1 MNIRLR
7 LGGAA
12 ALMVALLLVGCQ
24 RNPNAP
30 ASVNGKVTYNG
41 GPVTGGSVSFHFKDG
56 VRFDAVIRGDGTYFL
71 TDIPA
76 GEATV
81 SVETESINPANKK
94 TDYSSP
100 PGVGM
105 MGGKYGGK
113 AAAPKPSPGG
123 SGKGA
128 KMSPAPDGAAG
139 GDSVYMKIPS
149 KYADKDKSGLSVTL
163 KEGKQTSN
171 FELTD

>member
-1 MNIRLR
+1 MNTRLR
-7 LGGAA
+7 FGGAT
-12 ALMVALLLVGCQ
+12 ALLVALLLVGCQ

-56 VRFDAVIRGDGTYFL
+56 VRFDAPIRGDGTYL
-71 TDIPA
+71 AIDIPA
-76 GEATV
+76 GDATV
-81 SVETESINPANKK
+81 TVETESINPANKK
-94 TDYSSP
+94 TDYNSP
-100 PGVGM
+100 PGAGM
-105 MGGKYGGK
+105 KAGMYGKG
-113 AAAPKPSPGG
+113 AAPKPSAGG

-128 KMSPAPDGAAG
+128 KMSPAPDGAG
-139 GDSVYMKIPS
+139 GDSVYMKIPP
-149 KYADKDKSGLSVTL
+149 KYADKEKSGLTVAI